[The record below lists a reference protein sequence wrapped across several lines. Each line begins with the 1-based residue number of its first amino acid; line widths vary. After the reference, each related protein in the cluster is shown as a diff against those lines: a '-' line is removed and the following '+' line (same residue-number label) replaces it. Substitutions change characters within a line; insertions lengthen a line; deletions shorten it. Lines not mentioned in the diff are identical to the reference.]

1 MKLMLDYIY
10 KNFAEQIGVTEIAQ
24 AADVSTRECTRCF
37 KRTVDRTPVRF
48 LIEYRAQMAASLLL
62 GTGKSI
68 SEIAE
73 KCGFMSD
80 SYFSKIFRE
89 IYKCTPREY
98 RKEN

>member
-1 MKLMLDYIY
+1 MKISPDFSL
-10 KNFAEQIGVTEIAQ
+10 QISILVI
-24 AADVSTRECTRCF
+24 CT
-37 KRTVDRTPVRF
+37 
-48 LIEYRAQMAASLLL
+48 Y
-62 GTGKSI
+62 I

-89 IYKCTPREY
+89 IYQCTPREY